1 MLILAYH
8 ATLAQLVE
16 QLIRNQQV
24 GSSNLLGGSKKSR
37 SIERDFSFSCTLATL
52 KYQKLG
58 SEMAMQALPLHSP
71 YAFVLAA
78 NSSGVRARISQS
90 PLLIIL

>member
-37 SIERDFSFSCTLATL
+37 SIERDFSIL
-52 KYQKLG
+52 KKFVQKPKPKLEANAKITKPMLET
-58 SEMAMQALPLHSP
+58 SIARPQTPKP
-71 YAFVLAA
+71 YK
-78 NSSGVRARISQS
+78 
-90 PLLIIL
+90 

>member
-24 GSSNLLGGSKKSR
+24 GSSNLLGGSKKIPFR
-37 SIERDFSFSCTLATL
+37 MEWDFSIL
-52 KYQKLG
+52 KKFVQKPKPKLEANAKITKPMLET
-58 SEMAMQALPLHSP
+58 SIARPQTPKP
-71 YAFVLAA
+71 YK
-78 NSSGVRARISQS
+78 
-90 PLLIIL
+90 

>member
-24 GSSNLLGGSKKSR
+24 GSSNLLGGSKKK
-37 SIERDFSFSCTLATL
+37 TLHWRVFFVFFKFIL
-52 KYQKLG
+52 KTTK
-58 SEMAMQALPLHSP
+58 
-71 YAFVLAA
+71 
-78 NSSGVRARISQS
+78 
-90 PLLIIL
+90 

>member
-37 SIERDFSFSCTLATL
+37 SLSGIFCLV
-52 KYQKLG
+52 
-58 SEMAMQALPLHSP
+58 
-71 YAFVLAA
+71 VLSLR
-78 NSSGVRARISQS
+78 SSTKSSARKWQCKHCRFTRLM
-90 PLLIIL
+90 LLF